1 MISYGAVRVVVP
13 GNFPIGCMPIYLT
26 AFQTNNSA
34 AYDEHHCLKHLN
46 NFSIYHN
53 DQLKQ
58 AIEELKREYTNAV
71 IVYGDYYNAFEWL
84 FHRAPYLGES
94 IYTLKK
100 QETSFST
107 RD

>member
-1 MISYGAVRVVVP
+1 
-13 GNFPIGCMPIYLT
+13 MPIYLT

-58 AIEELKREYTNAV
+58 AIEELKREYPNAV

-107 RD
+107 RDWFINNDK